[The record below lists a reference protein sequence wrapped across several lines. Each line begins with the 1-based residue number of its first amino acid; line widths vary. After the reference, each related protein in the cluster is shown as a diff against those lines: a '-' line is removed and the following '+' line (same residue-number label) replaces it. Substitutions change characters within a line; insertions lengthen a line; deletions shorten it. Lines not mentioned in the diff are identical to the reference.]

1 MSLPIAIHQILD
13 KIGSEESFFPTESP
27 DISLPGPATPG
38 SLALEESIRNLV
50 TRFQQ
55 LEHKTIHS
63 ERLNARTIRP
73 VLKQLQNVKEGNN
86 KKDGLERYG
95 CMSCGHPLNGVPLT
109 PDETSPV
116 DINGRHVPTS
126 SLFTEERCVNR

>member
-1 MSLPIAIHQILD
+1 MSLSLTLRHILD
-13 KIGSEESFFPTESP
+13 KIGSGDSRSPTESP
-27 DISLPGPATPG
+27 DVTLPGPATPE
-38 SLALEESIRNLV
+38 SIALEESIRSLV
-50 TRFQQ
+50 ARFRE

-63 ERLNARTIRP
+63 EHFDAGTTRP
-73 VLKQLQNVKEGNN
+73 VLKQLHNVKEGNN